1 MLRYIVFLTLLFSG
15 ATATAAHCGGYDA
28 AGPGTLS
35 YADALLIPMAQ
46 LPAGTLLQN
55 GNFCGQGKAFI
66 GNMAGTAMKYNQIC
80 CKCFGKVMSV
90 YVLVTSA

>member
-1 MLRYIVFLTLLFSG
+1 MVSSK
-15 ATATAAHCGGYDA
+15 ANCGGYDA
-28 AGPGTLS
+28 AGTLS

-46 LPAGTLLQN
+46 LPAGTLLLN
-55 GNFCGQGKAFI
+55 GNFCGQGQAFI
-66 GNMAGTAMKYNQIC
+66 GNMAGTATKYNQIC